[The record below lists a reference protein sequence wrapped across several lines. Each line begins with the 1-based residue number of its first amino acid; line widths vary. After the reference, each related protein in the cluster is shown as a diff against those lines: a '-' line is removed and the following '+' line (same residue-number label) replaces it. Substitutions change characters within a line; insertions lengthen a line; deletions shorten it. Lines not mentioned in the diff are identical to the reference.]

1 MEKIVKITDKIRIAA
16 HTMLAAATLTAIA
29 SLLLQSPRIAG
40 GSAAL
45 VLFSFALYSEH
56 KHLTKE
62 DDLV

>member
-1 MEKIVKITDKIRIAA
+1 MKIANKLRIAA
-16 HTMLAAATLTAIA
+16 HTMVALAALTAIA
-29 SLLLQSPRIAG
+29 SFLLQSPRIAG